1 MFPPVQILW
10 FKRDL
15 RLADHEALAE
25 AARHGPVLPLAI
37 VEPDYW
43 HLPDTSYRQ
52 FQFWSGCLAD
62 LQQRI
67 TAAGGV
73 LQIRTGD
80 ALEILDELFSR
91 YPDATLWSHEETGN
105 GWTHTRDRAVRRL
118 ARARHI
124 RWIER
129 PNFGVIRGPS
139 LNRDKWAAHWD
150 RQMSRPII
158 HTPHINWQP
167 GDICQIPS
175 PYSCGL
181 VPDGLTHPQPPG
193 RATGLGLLNSFL
205 NQRGQNYTRAMSS
218 PATAE
223 AACSRLSPYLSY
235 GSLSIRETYQAAQ
248 SRAAELALMRPT
260 ARATW
265 PNALRSFIA
274 RLHWHCHFIQK
285 LEAEPVAET
294 LPFARAYTGL
304 RPNPG
309 NPEYLAAW
317 INGRTGYPFLDAAM
331 RYLMA
336 HGWINF
342 RMRALLMS
350 FATYDL
356 FLPWQQA
363 GAALARLFTD
373 YEPGI
378 HWPQCQMQ
386 SGETGINTVRV
397 YSPVKQGFDQDPSG
411 NFIRAWVAE
420 LRHIKGA
427 LVHEPWRLDPPPAG
441 YPARIVI
448 HETAAKAAKDAL
460 FARRQHPPAQREA
473 DAVQRRHGSRMKTSA
488 RRRTAPPQRQ
498 TSLNF

>member
-1 MFPPVQILW
+1 MFRPVQILW

-15 RLADHEALAE
+15 RLNDHTPLAE
-25 AARHGPVLPLAI
+25 AASRGPVLPLVI
-37 VEPDYW
+37 VEPEYW
-43 HLPDTSYRQ
+43 RLPDTSHRQ
-52 FQFWSGCLAD
+52 YIFWGGCLAD

-67 TAAGGV
+67 LETGGR
-73 LQIRTGD
+73 LQIRTGKAVD
-80 ALEILDELFSR
+80 ILDELFGR
-91 YPDATLWSHEETGN
+91 HPNATLWSHEETGN
-105 GWTHTRDRAVRRL
+105 SWTHIRDRAVRRW
-118 ARARHI
+118 ARARDV
-124 RWIER
+124 RWIEL

-150 RQMSRPII
+150 GQMSRPVI
-158 HTPHINWQP
+158 PARHIDWQP

-175 PYSCGL
+175 AESL
-181 VPDGLTHPQPPG
+181 SLSPDGLIYPQTPG
-193 RATGLGLLNSFL
+193 RAAALKLLASFL
-205 NQRGQNYTRAMSS
+205 NQRGRSYTRDLSS
-218 PATAE
+218 PVTAA
-223 AACSRLSPYLSY
+223 AACSRLSPHLAY
-235 GSLSIRETYQAAQ
+235 GSISIREAYQAAQ
-248 SRAAELALMRPT
+248 SRAASLASLPS
-260 ARATW
+260 ADRATW

-274 RLHWHCHFIQK
+274 RLHWHCNFIQK
-285 LEAEPVAET
+285 LEAEPVAEI
-294 LPFARAYTGL
+294 LPFARTYIGL

-309 NPEYLAAW
+309 NPAHLAAW
-317 INGRTGYPFLDAAM
+317 ITGRTGYPFLDAAM
-331 RYLMA
+331 RYLNA

-386 SGETGINTVRV
+386 SGETGINTIRV
-397 YSPVKQGFDQDPSG
+397 YSPVKQGFDQDPNG
-411 NFIRAWVAE
+411 DFIRAWIPE
-420 LRHIKGA
+420 LQHIKGA

-448 HETAAKAAKDAL
+448 HEEAAKAAKDAL
-460 FARRQHPPAQREA
+460 YARRRQPAAQREA
-473 DAVQRRHGSRMKTSA
+473 DAVQHRHGSRMKTSL
-488 RRRTAPPQRQ
+488 RRRTTPPPWQ